1 MCVSRAILNKR
12 LSTGQEQLCN
22 LTKRFERHMFHDRE
36 PMMEILQGAIGSF
49 IVLRDQ
55 LIEDLPSPLLCSR
68 ATRGF
73 RWETHK
79 MVEDLLASA

>member
-1 MCVSRAILNKR
+1 
-12 LSTGQEQLCN
+12 
-22 LTKRFERHMFHDRE
+22 
-36 PMMEILQGAIGSF
+36 MEILQGAIGSF